1 MRLGDF
7 CTTNIKSYSE
17 KENWNVIYYLDTSNL
32 TKGKIS
38 EIQTLIPDIDKIPS
52 RAKRKV
58 SEGDILFST
67 VRPNQR
73 HYGII
78 KKEIPYL
85 LVSTGFAVITV
96 NKKIADEDYIYYFLT
111 QDQIIEHLQ
120 TIAEQSTSAY
130 PSIKPTDIENIEI
143 NLPTLSVQKAIGN
156 LLRALDEKIE
166 VNNRIN
172 DNLQHQ
178 ALAIFQ
184 NYFFDI
190 NELPVGWSKGYLLDI
205 ADYLNGLA
213 MQKFRPSNG
222 EIGLPVLKIKELR
235 QGTCDTSS
243 EFCSPAIKDE
253 FIVHDGDVIFSWSGS
268 LLVDFWCGGTCGLN
282 QHLFKVTSSVYDKWF
297 YYLWTTYHLKRFI
310 AIATDKATTMGHIK
324 REELSKSEVIIPS
337 DADYQEIN
345 ATLKPIIDLIV
356 ANRIANRKFAK
367 IRDKLLPRLMSGEI
381 DVSNLHI

>member
-172 DNLQHQ
+172 DNL
-178 ALAIFQ
+178 AA
-184 NYFFDI
+184 
-190 NELPVGWSKGYLLDI
+190 
-205 ADYLNGLA
+205 
-213 MQKFRPSNG
+213 
-222 EIGLPVLKIKELR
+222 
-235 QGTCDTSS
+235 
-243 EFCSPAIKDE
+243 
-253 FIVHDGDVIFSWSGS
+253 
-268 LLVDFWCGGTCGLN
+268 
-282 QHLFKVTSSVYDKWF
+282 
-297 YYLWTTYHLKRFI
+297 
-310 AIATDKATTMGHIK
+310 
-324 REELSKSEVIIPS
+324 
-337 DADYQEIN
+337 
-345 ATLKPIIDLIV
+345 
-356 ANRIANRKFAK
+356 
-367 IRDKLLPRLMSGEI
+367 
-381 DVSNLHI
+381 